1 MSSLDKAEKLR
12 RTRIAFWI
20 NLPICAISMILVFRS
35 IDSQIL
41 WKIIASSIGFLGFL
55 SLTLL
60 IFSQMI
66 RLQKM
71 D

>member
-1 MSSLDKAEKLR
+1 MNTLDKTEKLR

-20 NLPICAISMILVFRS
+20 NLPICAISMILVFKC
-35 IDSQIL
+35 INSQIL
-41 WKIIASSIGFLGFL
+41 WKIVASSIGFLGFL

-60 IFSQMI
+60 LFRKII
-66 RLQKM
+66 RLQKL

>member
-1 MSSLDKAEKLR
+1 MNTLDKTEKLR

-20 NLPICAISMILVFRS
+20 NLSICAISMILVFKC

-41 WKIIASSIGFLGFL
+41 WKIVASSIGFLGFL

-60 IFSQMI
+60 LFRQII
-66 RLQKM
+66 RLQKL

>member
-1 MSSLDKAEKLR
+1 MNSLDKAKKLR

-20 NLPICAISMILVFRS
+20 NLPICAISMILVFKS

-41 WKIIASSIGFLGFL
+41 WKIIASSIAFLVFL

-60 IFSQMI
+60 VFRQMI
-66 RLQKM
+66 RLQKV

>member
-1 MSSLDKAEKLR
+1 MNSLDKAEKLR
-12 RTRIAFWI
+12 RTRIAFWF
-20 NLPICAISMILVFRS
+20 NLLICAISMIVVFRS

-41 WKIIASSIGFLGFL
+41 WKIIASSIGFLGSL
-55 SLTLL
+55 SLTFL